1 MTEPTSTPRYCRAI
15 KLDGN
20 PCKAWASKTT
30 GLCPLHSENSHQ
42 IHVLGGKSKSRAHQL
57 ETRIHPKLKPMVE
70 LLSKS
75 AVQVHAGEITPAQ
88 GSAIAS
94 IATALIKAVES
105 TELQTR
111 LDELERKL
119 MQEPDHA
126 KF

>member
-1 MTEPTSTPRYCRAI
+1 MTEPTQPPRYCRAI

-30 GLCPLHSENSHQ
+30 GLCPLHSENAHQ
-42 IHVLGGKSKSRAHQL
+42 IQVSGGLAKTRAHLL
-57 ETRIHPKLKPMVE
+57 ETRLHPKLKPVVE

-75 AVQVHAGEITPAQ
+75 ATEVHDAKITPAQ
-88 GSAIAS
+88 GAAIAS

-105 TELQTR
+105 TELQIR

-119 MQEPDHA
+119 TQEPDHA